1 EARVER
7 ALLEELRMCADR
19 GDAATFHDDD
29 PVGLADGREAVR
41 DDDRRAVLHQP
52 LERLLHGAL
61 AFRIERARRLVEQQ
75 DRRVLEERAGD
86 RDALALAAREP
97 HAALAE
103 ERVVALRQRANEP
116 RGGRRARRRLDLL
129 RARGPPAVTNGPAP
143 RRAEEHGVLR
153 HEPDA
158 APYVGRIDLHDVNA
172 VDQDAPRAR
181 IVETKEQLER
191 RALACA
197 GWPDERDRLAGR
209 DLEREVIEGRDLLPR
224 RIAK

>member
-103 ERVVALRQRANEP
+103 ERVVALGQRANELV
-116 RGGRRARRRLDLL
+116 GGRRARGRLDLL
-129 RARGPPAVTNGPAP
+129 VARARTSVANVLAHG
-143 RRAEEHGVLR
+143 RAEEHGVLR

-158 APYVGRIDLHDVNA
+158 TSYVGRIDLHDVDA

-197 GWPDERDRLAGR
+197 GWPDAPGRLAAR
-209 DLEREVIEGRDLLPR
+209 
-224 RIAK
+224 